1 MAWRVRFAMP
11 LQVAAA
17 ALGGNLSSTVFA
29 AGSCSCLGAL
39 GVLVLVAVGRLP
51 GLSLKCC
58 NSHLAEVLGRTNSR
72 TLLHHLPARSAFWET
87 SRIISFA

>member
-1 MAWRVRFAMP
+1 MP

-29 AGSCSCLGAL
+29 AGSCGWLGAL
-39 GVLVLVAVGRLP
+39 GILVLFAVGCLP
-51 GLSLKCC
+51 GLSLQCC
-58 NSHLAEVLGRTNSR
+58 DAHLAEVLGRTNSR
-72 TLLHHLPARSAFWET
+72 TLLHHLPARSACGET